1 MLIQRLVMLPKRLL
15 LIEKKPRI
23 QLSKFQL
30 KARLKKF
37 LFHLLLNMKQTMT
50 FLQDRSKGTKPQVL
64 VQEIPIE
71 TEYLDGPTLDKSQEV
86 EEVGEIGKLLLLQ
99 SIL

>member
-50 FLQDRSKGTKPQVL
+50 FLQDRSKR
-64 VQEIPIE
+64 
-71 TEYLDGPTLDKSQEV
+71 
-86 EEVGEIGKLLLLQ
+86 LL
-99 SIL
+99 